1 MKELNSLNDQELES
15 FFDSFDQI
23 LTDITDVFWTIS
35 KNIPAAEDAIKSL
48 KRLGKK
54 VVVVCNNTT
63 VPLDSHHKK
72 FLSAGFDV
80 DKDEIVTPTQILISY
95 LKKISL
101 TKEIYVL
108 GMPPLKEALAGA
120 GFKLVQIGPEPLHE
134 TLAEWARAG
143 VINGDNIGAVVV
155 DTDLNLTYTNL
166 QRAADLL
173 GDPEV
178 VFVAGALDQR
188 LPIGQDRAAISPGFF
203 CKILEDMTGRVP
215 LQLAKP
221 GRLLAEYVERKY
233 KIEDS
238 RVLFIGDSIAE
249 DMGFATK
256 CGYKK
261 LLVLS
266 GVTGKE
272 ALEKWTFPEEY
283 KPDYYVDSWKTVY
296 DLICRIFENKL

>member
-1 MKELNSLNDQELES
+1 
-15 FFDSFDQI
+15 
-23 LTDITDVFWTIS
+23 
-35 KNIPAAEDAIKSL
+35 
-48 KRLGKK
+48 
-54 VVVVCNNTT
+54 
-63 VPLDSHHKK
+63 
-72 FLSAGFDV
+72 
-80 DKDEIVTPTQILISY
+80 
-95 LKKISL
+95 
-101 TKEIYVL
+101 
-108 GMPPLKEALAGA
+108 
-120 GFKLVQIGPEPLHE
+120 
-134 TLAEWARAG
+134 
-143 VINGDNIGAVVV
+143 V
-155 DTDLNLTYTNL
+155 DTELNLTYTNL

-221 GRLLAEYVERKY
+221 GRLLAEYVEGKY

-296 DLICRIFENKL
+296 DLTCRIFENKL

>member
-23 LTDITDVFWTIS
+23 LTDITGNNPSHNNCPSLNLSDVFWTIS

-108 GMPPLKEALAGA
+108 GMPALKEALAGA
-120 GFKLVQIGPEPLHE
+120 GFKLVQIG
-134 TLAEWARAG
+134 
-143 VINGDNIGAVVV
+143 V
-155 DTDLNLTYTNL
+155 
-166 QRAADLL
+166 LL
-173 GDPEV
+173 
-178 VFVAGALDQR
+178 R
-188 LPIGQDRAAISPGFF
+188 S
-203 CKILEDMTGRVP
+203 C
-215 LQLAKP
+215 
-221 GRLLAEYVERKY
+221 
-233 KIEDS
+233 
-238 RVLFIGDSIAE
+238 
-249 DMGFATK
+249 
-256 CGYKK
+256 
-261 LLVLS
+261 
-266 GVTGKE
+266 
-272 ALEKWTFPEEY
+272 
-283 KPDYYVDSWKTVY
+283 
-296 DLICRIFENKL
+296 